1 MENYP
6 DGKASIDMRERI
18 VLPLLTIQQYALLKI
33 NELNKATQPNDEL
46 IKVYEKIVTRSLL
59 EIQTRVETR
68 LNFLIMNS
76 NQLPVNEYSKFQ
88 ATYINAAM
96 NVELIEELEI
106 SLHDFIRFVQNIPMD
121 KFDYRY
127 AEGKWTIKEIIQH
140 IIDSE
145 RVFSYRALRIS
156 RNDKTPLP
164 GFDENNYVDN
174 TNANKRGLQELL
186 TELSAV
192 RHATLLLFKSF
203 SDEQLARMG
212 IASENEISVRAIGF
226 IIIGH
231 QKHHQ
236 KVFEERYL

>member
-1 MENYP
+1 M
-6 DGKASIDMRERI
+6 K
-18 VLPLLTIQQYALLKI
+18 
-33 NELNKATQPNDEL
+33 
-46 IKVYEKIVTRSLL
+46 
-59 EIQTRVETR
+59 
-68 LNFLIMNS
+68 S
-76 NQLPVNEYSKFQ
+76 NQLPINEYADFYKSYIQ
-88 ATYINAAM
+88 ALED
-96 NVELIEELEI
+96 VELIEELEI

-140 IIDSE
+140 LIDSE

-164 GFDENNYVDN
+164 GFDENEYVAN
-174 TNANKRGLQELL
+174 SNGNKRNLQGLL
-186 TELSAV
+186 TELAV
-192 RHATLLLFKSF
+192 VRQATLSLFNSF
-203 SDEQLARMG
+203 SQEQLQFVG

-236 KVFEERYL
+236 KIFAERYL

>member
-1 MENYP
+1 
-6 DGKASIDMRERI
+6 
-18 VLPLLTIQQYALLKI
+18 
-33 NELNKATQPNDEL
+33 
-46 IKVYEKIVTRSLL
+46 
-59 EIQTRVETR
+59 
-68 LNFLIMNS
+68 MNS
-76 NQLPVNEYSKFQ
+76 NQLPVNEYSKFN

-140 IIDSE
+140 IIDTE
-145 RVFSYRALRIS
+145 RIFSYRALRIS

-164 GFDENNYVDN
+164 GFEENDYVDN
-174 TNANKRGLQELL
+174 TDANKRGLQELL

-192 RHATLLLFKSF
+192 RHATLLLYKSF